1 MKGSFFSS
9 SSANMIR
16 GRQNASVLPDPVNAI
31 PIMSLP
37 ENLYRIKFS
46 GSHFTEDVTDKRTWH
61 IRYRDALDLNRRRF
75 DNAFRFE
82 EVD

>member
-1 MKGSFFSS
+1 M
-9 SSANMIR
+9 R
-16 GRQNASVLPDPVNAI
+16 GH
-31 PIMSLP
+31 
-37 ENLYRIKFS
+37 
-46 GSHFTEDVTDKRTWH
+46 GH